1 MIKYNTPEISNGVY
15 AVGAKDRNRRL
26 FDALVPLP
34 RGTTFNSYL
43 VKGAEKTALIDSVGP
58 GFEQE
63 LLDKISSLTDL
74 SKLDYV
80 VMNHAEPDHS
90 TALGAVVRESRAT
103 LYTTEKGAPM
113 AARYSGVPA
122 ERIKTI
128 KDGDTIELGGKKL
141 RFIESPWLHWPET
154 MFTYLE
160 ENKVLFSCD
169 FFGAHAPDG
178 TYDDDIPD
186 IISLA
191 KGYFAEIM
199 MPLRPFCKKGLDKVA
214 ALEITTIAPSHG
226 PVYRNPSRIIDAYR
240 SWVAG
245 ETLRKAVIVY
255 VTTWGATEQMAN
267 CIAEALAKEGINP
280 KLYNLA
286 SFDMGQL
293 AEDLV
298 DSPALVVG
306 SPTLFSGLHPYMNNT
321 LNLIKL
327 LKPPVKFGAAICSY
341 GWGKGALKQAQEFF
355 ENAKIEFV
363 GAVDSYGP
371 PHDEEIQKIT
381 ELAGQLAAKISAHVV
396 N

>member
-1 MIKYNTPEISNGVY
+1 MIKYNTPEISDGVY
-15 AVGAKDRNRRL
+15 AVGVKDRNLRM

-58 GFEQE
+58 GFEKE

-90 TALGAVVRESRAT
+90 TALGAIVRESRAT
-103 LYTTEKGAPM
+103 LFTTEKGAPM

-128 KDGDTIELGGKKL
+128 KDGDTVDLGGKKL

-154 MFTYLE
+154 MFTFLE

-199 MPLRPFCKKGLDKVA
+199 MPLRPFCKKGMDKVA
-214 ALEITTIAPSHG
+214 ALEIATIAPSHG

-255 VTTWGATEQMAN
+255 VTTWGATETNGQQHGGGVSKRRRKPKT
-267 CIAEALAKEGINP
+267 IQSGI
-280 KLYNLA
+280 
-286 SFDMGQL
+286 
-293 AEDLV
+293 
-298 DSPALVVG
+298 
-306 SPTLFSGLHPYMNNT
+306 
-321 LNLIKL
+321 I
-327 LKPPVKFGAAICSY
+327 
-341 GWGKGALKQAQEFF
+341 
-355 ENAKIEFV
+355 
-363 GAVDSYGP
+363 
-371 PHDEEIQKIT
+371 
-381 ELAGQLAAKISAHVV
+381 
-396 N
+396 